1 MVKAELSKFNLIE
14 RGGGGIVTPLN
25 LFTARHSLYHNKIFY
40 LLYPYNKVTGYVYV
54 CVSVFTE
61 GSR

>member
-1 MVKAELSKFNLIE
+1 MVKAELSKLNLIE
-14 RGGGGIVTPLN
+14 RGGGIVTPLD
-25 LFTARHSLYHNKIFY
+25 LSTARHSLYYNKIFY
-40 LLYPYNKVTGYVYV
+40 LLYPFNKVTGYVYV